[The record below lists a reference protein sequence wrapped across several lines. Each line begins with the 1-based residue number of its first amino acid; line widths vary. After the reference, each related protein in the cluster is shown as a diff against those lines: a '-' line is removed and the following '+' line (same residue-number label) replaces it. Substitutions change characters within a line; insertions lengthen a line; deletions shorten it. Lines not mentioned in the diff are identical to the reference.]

1 MRRIIDTVSARVRAL
16 PRVRSLGLYFD
27 KAARNGDRTGEQ
39 LFLISFAIYQAMCMW
54 DTTMFPLPF
63 WAELLGKA
71 VALGIIAVKI
81 LLYDGYSPVK
91 LVGFAAAGACTA
103 FTAYTTKYIPPFV
116 WVVYLAGSRDVS
128 FRKILEVYLVVTGAG
143 MLMAYAASMIG
154 VIENLQYITEK
165 RGIRNSFGIIYPT
178 DFAAHVFYM
187 LLIGFYLKGEKLK
200 GIHYLG
206 TVIIAALVYH
216 FCNARL
222 DSVSILMM
230 TVLFWLGNVITR
242 SRYKGDRV
250 KKLWKQGWAKIS
262 PFIMSACLAVAL
274 GATYAYGAIGD
285 TSQKLIELDQK
296 ISGGR
301 LRQSWE
307 GIKNYGLH
315 LLGRYVPMIGN
326 GGTTRLPAKYFFVDC
341 SYINL
346 LLRAGIL
353 FMAIILILYAIS
365 CRKNSHDLYFLYAVA
380 LISVN
385 SMIAHHLAEPAY
397 NPLLLAAFTGCVRET
412 GDRYKISYR

>member
-1 MRRIIDTVSARVRAL
+1 M
-16 PRVRSLGLYFD
+16 YFD
-27 KAARNGDRTGEQ
+27 EVVRNSDHTGEQ
-39 LFLISFAIYQAMCMW
+39 LFLVSFAIYQAMCIW

-71 VALGIIAVKI
+71 VALGIVVVKI

-91 LVGFAAAGACTA
+91 LVVLVTAAACTA
-103 FTAYTTKYIPPFV
+103 FTAYSARYIPAFV
-116 WVVYLAGSRDVS
+116 WVVYLAGSRNVS
-128 FRKILEVYLVVTGAG
+128 FKKILEVYLVVTCAG
-143 MLMAYAASMIG
+143 MIMAYAASMIG
-154 VIENLQYITEK
+154 TIENLQYISEK
-165 RGIRNSFGIIYPT
+165 RGIRNSFGIIYTT
-178 DFAAHVFYM
+178 DFAAHIFYM
-187 LLIGFYLKGEKLK
+187 LLTWFYLKGEDLK

-206 TVIIAALVYH
+206 AVITATLIYL
-216 FCNARL
+216 FCSARL
-222 DSVSILMM
+222 DSVSILM
-230 TVLFWLGNVITR
+230 TAALFWIGNAITR
-242 SRYKGDRV
+242 SRYTGDRV
-250 KKLWKQGWAKIS
+250 KRLWNQGWAKIS
-262 PFIMSACLAVAL
+262 PFIMPVCLAVAL
-274 GATYAYGAIGD
+274 GATYAYGAGNGP
-285 TSQKLIELDQK
+285 SQKLIEFDQ

-301 LRQSWE
+301 LRLGWE
-307 GIKNYGLH
+307 GIEKYGLH

-326 GGTTRLPAKYFFVDC
+326 GETTKFQTNYSFVDS

-353 FMAIILILYAIS
+353 FMAAVLILYAIS
-365 CRKNSHDLYFLYAVA
+365 CRKNSRDLYFLYAVA